1 MHFLSESTVL
11 FTLASS
17 VFAAP
22 LAVRTQNEVQI
33 TFLGA
38 ADAQFTQSFP
48 TDGSTVAISNPLSIS
63 HIASSTA
70 GVTCTF
76 IGIDHSSTTVS
87 GVATVDVGP
96 PQTQTQGSCTAAG
109 DPTTPTPDPSTPAPA
124 PVEPSTPSTP
134 SGGQGSSVTI
144 TFQGAADAQFSQ
156 SFPLDGTSTA
166 ITNPLSIS
174 HIVSGT
180 GNVRCTFNGIDH
192 SVTTVSGVQTVDVG
206 PPQTQVNGACTAA

>member
-11 FTLASS
+11 LTLASS
-17 VFAAP
+17 IFAAP

-38 ADAQFTQSFP
+38 ADAQFTQSLP
-48 TDGSTVAISNPLSIS
+48 TDGSTVAIANPLSIS

-96 PQTQTQGSCTAAG
+96 PQTQTQGSCTVDG
-109 DPTTPTPDPSTPAPA
+109 GSGSTPTP
-124 PVEPSTPSTP
+124 EPSTPSTP
-134 SGGQGSSVTI
+134 SGGQGSAVTI

-174 HIVSGT
+174 HIVSST

-192 SVTTVSGVQTVDVG
+192 SVTAVSGVQTVDVG

>member
-76 IGIDHSSTTVS
+76 IGIDHASTTVS

-109 DPTTPTPDPSTPAPA
+109 GSGSTPA

-134 SGGQGSSVTI
+134 AGGPGSAVTI

-174 HIVSGT
+174 HIVSST
-180 GNVRCTFNGIDH
+180 GNVRCTFTGIDH

>member
-11 FTLASS
+11 FALASS
-17 VFAAP
+17 IFAAP
-22 LAVRTQNEVQI
+22 LAVRTQTEVQI

-109 DPTTPTPDPSTPAPA
+109 GSTTPTPAPA

-174 HIVSGT
+174 HIVSST

-192 SVTTVSGVQTVDVG
+192 SVTTVSGVQTIDVG